1 MSSGSGGRQ
10 IHFGTWRDRCV
21 QTGAEAGV
29 CSPAAA
35 ATGAINWTGHLGDTL
50 ACCWRL
56 MGTGVMARRPGLQ
69 AWGGPQVCGLRLQAR
84 PGPLARAEPYSCL
97 AWQGG
102 RAPVPQPPPGRGH
115 QEATTAGRRGSPPS
129 LSLREEGNRDN
140 KNRAFEEPV
149 WGALAREGSAGCGW
163 RAKLPPPKHVHRS
176 QLRSTQT
183 LRSSH
188 GITGRPLPTPCRQA
202 HGLAR

>member
-1 MSSGSGGRQ
+1 MGVSSGCGGRQ

-21 QTGAEAGV
+21 QRGAEAGV

-56 MGTGVMARRPGLQ
+56 MGTGVMGRRPGLQ
-69 AWGGPQVCGLRLQAR
+69 AWGGPQVRGLRLQAR

-102 RAPVPQPPPGRGH
+102 RALVPQPPPGRGH
-115 QEATTAGRRGSPPS
+115 QEAGTAGRRGSPPRCPS
-129 LSLREEGNRDN
+129 GRKGTETTRIGPLRNLFGVLWPEKGVR
-140 KNRAFEEPV
+140 
-149 WGALAREGSAGCGW
+149 GAGGGRNYHPQNMC
-163 RAKLPPPKHVHRS
+163 
-176 QLRSTQT
+176 
-183 LRSSH
+183 
-188 GITGRPLPTPCRQA
+188 TG
-202 HGLAR
+202 HS

>member
-1 MSSGSGGRQ
+1 M
-10 IHFGTWRDRCV
+10 
-21 QTGAEAGV
+21 
-29 CSPAAA
+29 
-35 ATGAINWTGHLGDTL
+35 

-69 AWGGPQVCGLRLQAR
+69 AWGGPQVRGLRLQAR
-84 PGPLARAEPYSCL
+84 PGPLARAELYSCL

-115 QEATTAGRRGSPPS
+115 QEAATVGRRGSPPS

-140 KNRAFEEPV
+140 KNRAFEGPV
-149 WGALAREGSAGCGW
+149 WGALAREGSAGCG
-163 RAKLPPPKHVHRS
+163 AGAELPPPKHVHRS